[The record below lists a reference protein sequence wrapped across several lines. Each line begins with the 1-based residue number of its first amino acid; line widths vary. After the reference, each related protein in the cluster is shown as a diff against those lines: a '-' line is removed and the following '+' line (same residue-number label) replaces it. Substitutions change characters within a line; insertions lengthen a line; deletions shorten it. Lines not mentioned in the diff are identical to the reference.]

1 LLTNLDAGRAESIY
15 LAFDTI
21 ECGWYD
27 EVYGGLE
34 PIDGGV
40 E

>member
-1 LLTNLDAGRAESIY
+1 LDAGRAESIY

-21 ECGWYD
+21 ECGQYD